1 LEDRWTVEYDE
12 EPDSLFA
19 SLTACISSKIKNWHI
34 IRGDQSLR
42 TLLVVPVSDL
52 ASKEQKKI
60 IGSEIETRIIA
71 VDKNTSRLIVILRR
85 SEDVLTDES
94 RETVAKAFPVSL
106 LLTLGETDEIAFDL
120 QTIKDALSKHGGPI
134 TKTVI
139 WHLNNHGFFE
149 EKRGQQERLL
159 ANLRELLGPGGDLI
173 MQDIM
178 NRTRK
183 KPDETE
189 NDGRNNIPP

>member
-1 LEDRWTVEYDE
+1 LEDRWSIEYDE

-19 SLTACISSKIKNWHI
+19 SLTACIGSRIENWHI
-34 IRGDQSLR
+34 VRGDQSLR
-42 TLLVVPVSDL
+42 KLLLAPFTDL
-52 ASKEQKKI
+52 ASKEQKSLL
-60 IGSEIETRIIA
+60 GSEIETRIIA
-71 VDKNTSRLIVILRR
+71 VDKRKSRLIVILRR
-85 SEDVLTDES
+85 SDDILTDES
-94 RETVAKAFPVSL
+94 RETVAKAFPVNL

-120 QTIKDALSKHGGPI
+120 QTIKVALSKHGGPI
-134 TKTVI
+134 TKAVI

-173 MQDIM
+173 VQDIM